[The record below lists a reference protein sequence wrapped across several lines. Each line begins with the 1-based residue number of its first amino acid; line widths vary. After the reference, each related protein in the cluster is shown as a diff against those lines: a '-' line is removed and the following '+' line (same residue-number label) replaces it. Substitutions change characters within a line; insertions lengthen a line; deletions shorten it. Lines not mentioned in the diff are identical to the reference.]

1 MRSRT
6 DKSIDPESANPHSS
20 RRRQFLQTAGALTLA
35 SSSAKVWALPAARGT
50 KLLTVM
56 MRGGYDA
63 ANFLVP
69 ITSEDYYA
77 ARPTIAIA
85 RPNSGAADAAIAIDE
100 HWGLNPGVQAH
111 FLPLYQA
118 KQALLIP
125 YSGNL
130 SAPRSHFEAQ
140 DLMEQGLAPNTLH
153 ATHQSGW
160 MGRLIERLGTG
171 GTGDAGISFT
181 RNLALSMKGPMLVPN
196 IALANGKATRSNP
209 AHDAAMHVLYRGSPL
224 EQLVE
229 EGIATQNT
237 VADTLN
243 QPDKLQQEMTTASRG
258 APDPAAFEKQMSAI
272 ARLMRTHQAYSI
284 GFVDVGGWDTHVA
297 QGNGRGQLTR
307 KLEDLSA
314 GLAAYAREMG
324 PAWNHTIVLVISEF
338 GRTFKENGNQGTDHG
353 HGTVMWVLGG
363 GLRGGRLAG
372 RQEPLTN
379 RMLNEQR
386 DLPVYNDYRG
396 VAAEAIET
404 LYGLSA
410 KDMNYILPGAPKL
423 GLKLV

>member
-1 MRSRT
+1 MSSFT
-6 DKSIDPESANPHSS
+6 DKSTGPESKDPQSS
-20 RRRQFLQTAGALTLA
+20 TRRRFLRATGALTLT
-35 SSSAKVWALPAARGT
+35 SSSAKVWALPAARGA

-69 ITSEDYYA
+69 ITSEDYYV
-77 ARPTIAIA
+77 ARPRIAVA
-85 RPNSGAADAAIAIDE
+85 RPNSGAADAAIPIDE
-100 HWGLNPGVQAH
+100 HWGLNPSVQAH

-118 KQALLIP
+118 KQALLVP

-140 DLMEQGLAPNTLH
+140 DLMEQGLAPNALH

-160 MGRLIERLGTG
+160 MGRLIERLGAN

-181 RNLALSMKGPMLVPN
+181 LNLALSMKGSVLVPN
-196 IALANGKATRSNP
+196 ISLANGKTLRSNP
-209 AHDAAMHVLYRGSPL
+209 AHDATMRVLYRGSRL

-229 EGIATQNT
+229 EGIATQDT
-237 VADTLN
+237 VAATLN
-243 QPDKLQQEMTTASRG
+243 RPDHLQQEMVAASRG

-272 ARLMRTHQAYSI
+272 ARLMRVNQAYSI
-284 GFVDVGGWDTHVA
+284 GFVDVGGWDTHVG
-297 QGNGRGQLTR
+297 QGNGKGQLAR
-307 KLEDLSA
+307 KLGDLSA
-314 GLAAYAREMG
+314 GLATYAREMG

-372 RQEPLTN
+372 RQEPLTK

-396 VAAEAIET
+396 VAAEAIST
-404 LYGLSA
+404 LYGLSG
-410 KDMNYILPGAPKL
+410 KDLSYILPEAPKL

>member
-1 MRSRT
+1 MHSPIN
-6 DKSIDPESANPHSS
+6 KSINPESANPHSS
-20 RRRQFLQTAGALTLA
+20 KRRRFLQTAGALTLTSA
-35 SSSAKVWALPAARGT
+35 SAKVWAVPAARGV

-69 ITSEDYYA
+69 ITSDDYYA
-77 ARPTIAIA
+77 ARPTIAVA
-85 RPNSGAADAAIAIDE
+85 RPGSGADAAVAIDG

-111 FLPLYQA
+111 FLPMYQA

-140 DLMEQGLAPNTLH
+140 DLMEQGLAPDILH

-160 MGRLIERLGTG
+160 MGRLIERLSADRS
-171 GTGDAGISFT
+171 GDAGISFT
-181 RNLALSMKGPMLVPN
+181 RNLALSMKGPVLVPN
-196 IALANGKATRSNP
+196 IALVNGKAVRNNP
-209 AHDAAMHVLYRGSPL
+209 AHDAAMRVLDRGSPL
-224 EQLVE
+224 EQLVD
-229 EGIATQNT
+229 EGIATQDT
-237 VADTLN
+237 VAATLN
-243 QPDKLQQEMTTASRG
+243 QPDKLQQEMAAASRG

-272 ARLMRTHQAYSI
+272 ARLMRTHQAYSV

-297 QGNGRGQLTR
+297 QGNGRGQLAR
-307 KLEDLSA
+307 KLGDLSA
-314 GLAAYAREMG
+314 GLAAYTREMG

-363 GLRGGRLAG
+363 SLRGGRLAG

-379 RMLNEQR
+379 RMLNQQR

-423 GLKLV
+423 GLRLV